1 MGEHNLKA
9 VAVEINICMF
19 TDGRITVKAPL
30 ENKILCWGL
39 LEAARNIVTQHKE
52 NASNIIIPD
61 IAIPA
66 GKPR

>member
-9 VAVEINICMF
+9 IAVEINICMF

-39 LEAARNIVTQHKE
+39 LEAAKNIVTQHKG
-52 NASNIIIPD
+52 NVSNIIIPD

-66 GKPR
+66 GKPS

>member
-1 MGEHNLKA
+1 MGEHKLNQ
-9 VAVEINICMF
+9 VAVEMTIYMF
-19 TDGRITVKAPL
+19 VDGRITVKAPL

-39 LEAARNIVTQHKE
+39 LEAAKNIVTQHKG

-66 GKPR
+66 GKPS